1 MAINCLI
8 KNNNEEDGTFHANY
22 KDFWIFFQNVLCF
35 HPEVYQLLQLR
46 TKRLHWKISTK
57 IVIFLEGLQQKKC
70 SAGKKKLH
78 REPALMENIHQSY
91 QGFNSYKSSL
101 SSICSACQL
110 LLTAVILL
118 FVLALCSR
126 ICFNSFLGVSR
137 RLCSVIPTS
146 RGFPQAAA
154 ETLLPSLSPYL
165 FFESCHSPFLHH
177 EVMICL
183 SIQCLSAIKPPA
195 TSPTL
200 PYVFLCSTAATSVIA
215 LWTFQLSTS
224 HQK

>member
-1 MAINCLI
+1 MVINCLI
-8 KNNNEEDGTFHANY
+8 KNNNEEEGIFHAKY
-22 KDFWIFFQNVLCF
+22 KDFWNFFQNVLCF
-35 HPEVYQLLQLR
+35 HPKVYQLLQLR
-46 TKRLHWKISTK
+46 TKRLHWKISAK
-57 IVIFLEGLQQKKC
+57 IVIFLEGLRQKKC
-70 SAGKKKLH
+70 SAGKNKLH

-101 SSICSACQL
+101 SSISSACQL
-110 LLTAVILL
+110 LTPLILL
-118 FVLALCSR
+118 FVLALYSL

-137 RLCSVIPTS
+137 RLCSVVPAS

-154 ETLLPSLSPYL
+154 ETFLPSLPPHL

-177 EVMICL
+177 EVMLCL
-183 SIQCLSAIKPPA
+183 SIQCLSATEPPA

-200 PYVFLCSTAATSVIA
+200 PYVFLCTTAPTSVIA
-215 LWTFQLSTS
+215 PWTFQLSTS